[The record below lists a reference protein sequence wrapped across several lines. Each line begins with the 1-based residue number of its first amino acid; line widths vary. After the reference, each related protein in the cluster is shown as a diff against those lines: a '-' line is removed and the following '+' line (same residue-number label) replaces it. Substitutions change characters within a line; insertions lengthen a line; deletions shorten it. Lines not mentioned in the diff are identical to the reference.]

1 MQTSPSTQERV
12 WAALAHLSALAMG
25 MGLLLPVIGW
35 SEQRRTSRYVSFQ
48 ALQALGYQSLGYTL
62 WILTAMVAVVIG
74 LLGLLAGLGTMEDP
88 ASQLTGWLL
97 GHFGF
102 SLALFG
108 LYYIFPVIGAIACA
122 LGRDFHYPF
131 MGHRLARYLGYDDPT
146 AEALNEDHE
155 DRWVVAMGHFTVIV
169 LIWGLLPPLVALI
182 LQGKRT
188 FFIRFQS
195 IQTLVF
201 QGLTTLLFLGAVAF
215 YFLGLGL
222 FAGLVGLT
230 GDLDFNSPATLAGLI
245 VLLVAL
251 LIMVG
256 ILLVVP
262 LLHIT
267 GQWAGYR
274 VLKGD
279 DYCYPLLGKLIQKR
293 MTR

>member
-35 SEQRRTSRYVSFQ
+35 SEQRRRSRYVSFQ
-48 ALQALGYQSLGYTL
+48 TLQALGYQTLGYTL
-62 WILTAMVAVVIG
+62 WILIAMVFAVIG
-74 LLGLLAGLGTMEDP
+74 LLSLLAELGTMTDP
-88 ASQLTGWLL
+88 ASQLTSWLL

-122 LGRDFHYPF
+122 LGRDFRYPF
-131 MGHRLARYLGYDDPT
+131 LGHRLARYLGYDDPT

-169 LIWGLLPPLVALI
+169 LIWGLLPPLMALI

-188 FFIRFQS
+188 FFMRFQS
-195 IQTLVF
+195 IQTLIF

-215 YFLGLGL
+215 YLLGLGL

-279 DYCYPLLGKLIQKR
+279 DYRYPLLGKLIEKR
-293 MTR
+293 LSR

>member
-48 ALQALGYQSLGYTL
+48 TLQALGYQTLGYTL
-62 WILTAMVAVVIG
+62 WILIAMVFAVIG
-74 LLGLLAGLGTMEDP
+74 LLSLLAELGTMTDP
-88 ASQLTGWLL
+88 ASQLTSWLL

-122 LGRDFHYPF
+122 LGRDFRYPF
-131 MGHRLARYLGYDDPT
+131 MGHRLARYLGYDDPA

-155 DRWVVAMGHFTVIV
+155 DRWVVAMGHFSVIV
-169 LIWGLLPPLVALI
+169 MLWGILPPLVALI

-215 YFLGLGL
+215 YLLGLGL

-279 DYCYPLLGKLIQKR
+279 DYHYPLLGKLIEKR
-293 MTR
+293 LSR